1 METGFM
7 LLNYA
12 TIISQNSIL
21 AYLKISRM
29 KHSFF
34 TFLVLISALCA
45 SAADIKVDRT
55 GAIVG
60 SVTSISAAITA
71 AADGDRIVVFS
82 NGLIYNENLTINKSL
97 TILCAAEGE
106 YFFLTGSITIV
117 PVNGREITIVGM
129 HQNGSIASGG
139 VNPVGARCV
148 VNIVDCE
155 IAGTVTFNQDGYD
168 VNLLYNYIWQNTQI
182 RYGKVIANKFGNET
196 TDGGF
201 IYGFLSIT
209 AESATYGV
217 GDTLFVIANRMLK
230 TDNLGTGSIFTFD
243 NPNLRYFIA
252 NNSIRTGVSSGTQYT
267 TNQTAVNVLNC
278 YLPDSANVF
287 INNYCS
293 AIETG
298 GTCVAG
304 TTYGCVQLKGI
315 KTENFANNLLKN
327 RYGSSYGC
335 GALQMR
341 GDYNYYDAY
350 RAYPSGTDN
359 NMFSV
364 TGNVPITYDN
374 ITGKVTAGVGGIN
387 SAKPG
392 AAYTDIDLTRGDIG
406 PWGGPWTQENY
417 WDTNNPQ
424 GGRARVFLLNMPSN
438 VYSLTTPVS
447 IKANATHTK

>member
-1 METGFM
+1 MKKSAFT
-7 LLNYA
+7 LLVVCA
-12 TIISQNSIL
+12 T
-21 AYLKISRM
+21 
-29 KHSFF
+29 FF
-34 TFLVLISALCA
+34 A

-82 NGLIYNENLTINKSL
+82 NGLIYSENLSINKSL
-97 TILCAAEGE
+97 TFLCAAEGE
-106 YFFLTGSITIV
+106 YFFLAGSITIV
-117 PVNGREITIVGM
+117 PANGREITIVGM
-129 HQNGSIASGG
+129 HQNGNIASGG

-182 RYGKVIANKFGNET
+182 RYGKVIANKLGNET
-196 TDGGF
+196 TDGGLV
-201 IYGFLSIT
+201 YGFLSIT
-209 AESATYGV
+209 AESATYGT
-217 GDTLFVIANRMLK
+217 GDTVFVIANRMLK
-230 TDNLGTGSIFTFD
+230 SDNLGSGSIFTFD

-252 NNSIRTGVSSGTQYT
+252 NNSIRTGVANSTQYT
-267 TNQTAVNVLNC
+267 TNQTAVNVVNC
-278 YLPDSANVF
+278 YLVDTTNVF

-293 AIETG
+293 AVETG
-298 GTCVAG
+298 GGCTGA
-304 TTYGCVQLKGI
+304 TTFGCVILKGI

-327 RYGSSYGC
+327 RYGNNYGC

-341 GDYNYYDAY
+341 GDYNYYDGY
-350 RAYPSGTDN
+350 RAYPTGTDN
-359 NMFSV
+359 NIFSS
-364 TGNVPITYDN
+364 TSNAPITYDN
-374 ITGKVTAGVGGIN
+374 ITGKVTAGTGGIN
-387 SAKPG
+387 TGKPG

-447 IKANATHTK
+447 IKANATHIK

>member
-1 METGFM
+1 
-7 LLNYA
+7 
-12 TIISQNSIL
+12 
-21 AYLKISRM
+21 
-29 KHSFF
+29 
-34 TFLVLISALCA
+34 
-45 SAADIKVDRT
+45 
-55 GAIVG
+55 
-60 SVTSISAAITA
+60 
-71 AADGDRIVVFS
+71 
-82 NGLIYNENLTINKSL
+82 
-97 TILCAAEGE
+97 
-106 YFFLTGSITIV
+106 V

-304 TTYGCVQLKGI
+304 TTFACVQLKGI

-327 RYGSSYGC
+327 RYGGYGC

-341 GDYNYYDAY
+341 GDYNYFDGY

-359 NMFSV
+359 NLFSS

-374 ITGKVTAGVGGIN
+374 LTGKVTAGVGGIN